1 MLAPSPRPT
10 RQPVRPTPPV
20 PARWSGAG
28 PDLANIYLHARYY
41 DSALGIFL
49 SPDPIGADSNTYRY
63 SYGDSVNFSDP
74 TGLDPS
80 IPFDPCL
87 VWDTLCRGEGVTVP
101 GIGGSPGGADLTW
114 WYSWGLSVAAL
125 SFSRRLPIDVFSS
138 VSAALIRGPEAERE
152 QEPGPQRAQ
161 LCCHRAWGQAQDT
174 PRLWQRAVSERRSR
188 GLHKGGPWLQGPA
201 SLTARV
207 TRPDT
212 NPIGKLP
219 ELRESLQGNSDG
231 I

>member
-1 MLAPSPRPT
+1 
-10 RQPVRPTPPV
+10 VRPTPPV

-87 VWDTLCRGEGVTVP
+87 VWDTLCRGEGATVP

-161 LCCHRAWGQAQDT
+161 LLLPPGLGASPRHTQALATSRVGAKIEGTAQRRTLASGTRLAYRQGHPARYQSDREAARA
-174 PRLWQRAVSERRSR
+174 S
-188 GLHKGGPWLQGPA
+188 
-201 SLTARV
+201 RV
-207 TRPDT
+207 TSGQFRRNLT
-212 NPIGKLP
+212 MKLM
-219 ELRESLQGNSDG
+219 S
-231 I
+231 